1 MYEDFAPKLAK
12 VLTEYCVPIE
22 AGQLV
27 IINASTVAEPLVE
40 ALYAAILKRGAYPR
54 TEIGLPNLGEIYTR
68 YANEDQWKYV
78 SPIEMATVNECDV
91 FLSIRASTNTKQFT
105 NVDPKLLATRQQA
118 YAPYMERFKDR
129 ETEGNLRWNICGWPS
144 VANAQ
149 EAEMGYLEF
158 VEFVYKACGL
168 DQPDPVAYWQEFRDR
183 QSRLVDW
190 LAGKKHL
197 EARAPGLEMTL
208 DFEGRPWVSCH
219 GDRNFPDGEIYVC
232 PIEDSVNGH
241 VEFNFPSVYGG
252 REVNGV
258 QLTFK
263 DGVVDNACAAKGE
276 DYLFAQLDTDD
287 GAKRL
292 GEFAIGTNMGIQRFT
307 REILF
312 DEKIGGT
319 IHMALGRGFPLAGGK
334 NESVVHWDMVHNMM
348 QGGEVYIDGELFYK
362 EGQFMVD

>member
-1 MYEDFAPKLAK
+1 MVTDFAPKLAK

-27 IINASTVAEPLVE
+27 LINAGDVAEPLIE
-40 ALYAAILKRGAYPR
+40 ALYEAVLKRGGHPFV
-54 TEIGLPNLGEIYTR
+54 EVGLPNLREIFFR
-68 YANEDQWKYV
+68 HANEEQLTYIN
-78 SPIEMATVNECDV
+78 PIDMAVIGACDV
-91 FLSIRASTNTKQFT
+91 FLSIRASSNTKQLT
-105 NVDPKLLATRQQA
+105 NVDPKRMAMRQQA
-118 YAPYMERFKDR
+118 GAPFMKRFKER
-129 ETEGNLRWNICGWPS
+129 ETAGELRWNICGWPS

-149 EAEMGYLEF
+149 EAEMGYLEY

-168 DQPDPVAYWQEFRDR
+168 DQPDPVAYWQAFRDH

-197 EARAPGLEMTL
+197 EARAPGLAMTL
-208 DFEGRPWVSCH
+208 EFEGRPWVSCH

-263 DGVVDNACAAKGE
+263 DGVVVEASAAKAQ
-276 DYLFAQLDTDD
+276 DYLFAQLEADE

-348 QGGEVYIDGELFYK
+348 EGGEIYIDGQLFYK
-362 EGQFMVD
+362 EGQFMVE